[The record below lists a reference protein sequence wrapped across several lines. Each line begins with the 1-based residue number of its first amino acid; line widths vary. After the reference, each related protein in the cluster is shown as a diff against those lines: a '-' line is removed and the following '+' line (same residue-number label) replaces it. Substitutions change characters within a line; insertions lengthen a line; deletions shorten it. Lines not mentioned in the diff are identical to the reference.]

1 MQQIIFL
8 KVHVEIVTDFKAQF
22 MQEKNCPG
30 QRVYSPT
37 RATLSESTFRAI
49 SYKTWRTIHMRKKLA
64 RLDGSSN

>member
-22 MQEKNCPG
+22 MREKNCPG

-37 RATLSESTFRAI
+37 RATLGESTFRALLQ
-49 SYKTWRTIHMRKKLA
+49 SLA
-64 RLDGSSN
+64 KHSHEEKVRLDGSST